1 MKTFHRQAE
10 DIIREVGVI
19 GDAMEDSAFNS
30 MMSINHIG
38 SKSIAEIRQ
47 QSIHSFVQLRLVF
60 IQNFQIFKSFDL
72 SNSMIHQQVLIH
84 RKIGSSKKINN
95 HENRTSSK
103 SDSQSAEGNI
113 KCIGQFKS
121 GASPPDDKPEY
132 GYGQRVVQIRRFIHE
147 QTRSRQPNRLLD
159 WWQLVKGG
167 FQKLKL

>member
-1 MKTFHRQAE
+1 MKTHLRQAE

-47 QSIHSFVQLRLVF
+47 QSIHSFVQLRLGYL
-60 IQNFQIFKSFDL
+60 N
-72 SNSMIHQQVLIH
+72 NP
-84 RKIGSSKKINN
+84 KIGSPNFRFTEFSDSPNLPVHRKYDRTKK
-95 HENRTSSK
+95 SSK

-113 KCIGQFKS
+113 KCIGQFKC

-167 FQKLKL
+167 FQESF

>member
-1 MKTFHRQAE
+1 
-10 DIIREVGVI
+10 
-19 GDAMEDSAFNS
+19 MEDSAFNS

-60 IQNFQIFKSFDL
+60 INLSMFSTIQTFLFIEFLDPSKSFDPPK
-72 SNSMIHQQVLIH
+72 N
-84 RKIGSSKKINN
+84 K
-95 HENRTSSK
+95 NRISSK

-167 FQKLKL
+167 FQKLKF

>member
-1 MKTFHRQAE
+1 MPRYVSSQF
-10 DIIREVGVI
+10 IRL
-19 GDAMEDSAFNS
+19 FNS
-30 MMSINHIG
+30 G
-38 SKSIAEIRQ
+38 LFL
-47 QSIHSFVQLRLVF
+47 SFD
-60 IQNFQIFKSFDL
+60 QNFRIFKSFDL
-72 SNSMIHQQVLIH
+72 SNSRIHQQVLIH

>member
-1 MKTFHRQAE
+1 MLRYANSQF
-10 DIIREVGVI
+10 IRL
-19 GDAMEDSAFNS
+19 FNS
-30 MMSINHIG
+30 G
-38 SKSIAEIRQ
+38 L
-47 QSIHSFVQLRLVF
+47 FF
-60 IQNFQIFKSFDL
+60 IDSSTFSSLQIFRFVEFLDRSTSFDAPKRSL
-72 SNSMIHQQVLIH
+72 QKLENDKN
-84 RKIGSSKKINN
+84 RK
-95 HENRTSSK
+95 SSK

-167 FQKLKL
+167 FQKVKF

>member
-1 MKTFHRQAE
+1 MLWKIQHSIQWCRS
-10 DIIREVGVI
+10 IISVPKALLRYANSQFI
-19 GDAMEDSAFNS
+19 RLFNS
-30 MMSINHIG
+30 G
-38 SKSIAEIRQ
+38 LFFYR
-47 QSIHSFVQLRLVF
+47 
-60 IQNFQIFKSFDL
+60 
-72 SNSMIHQQVLIH
+72 LIH
-84 RKIGSSKKINN
+84 IFESSNLSIFCLTEKKSLWILEN
-95 HENRTSSK
+95 HKNCISSK

-167 FQKLKL
+167 FQKLKFRLD